1 MVKEFKEKI
10 ITVNLTK
17 AFDKP
22 VTKRAKSALYI
33 LKKGVT
39 KETRIDSIKI
49 SNKVNEFLWE
59 KGLFKSKRKITVKL
73 VKNKEGIDVYLP
85 DEKVIIKT
93 ETKKKKEPQTKQEQ
107 VKAKLEELQKQK
119 GSKKEEKKAEAVK
132 EETKTEPAKKEDAP
146 KVEETK
152 EAPVDNKKE

>member
-22 VTKRAKSALYI
+22 VTKRAKSSLYI

-85 DEKVIIKT
+85 DEKVIVKT
-93 ETKKKKEPQTKQEQ
+93 EAKKKKEPQTKQEQ
-107 VKAKLEELQKQK
+107 VKAKLEELQK
-119 GSKKEEKKAEAVK
+119 GSKKEEKKTDAVK
-132 EETKTEPAKKEDAP
+132 EEAKTTKKEEVL